1 MLIFA
6 LQQSDSVIHIYPFFF
21 IFFSIMAYPRILNIV
36 PCAVQYDLVFIR
48 CAYFLI
54 TYFLH
59 LPTDSMS
66 YLGLAWLQLPFI
78 LFHSFYHKMIRAF
91 SKCQLCGVKRNVLYS
106 HASCWREKPHVFYSF
121 IHSFNKDLLSF
132 YCVLAT
138 RQRMRNLVINQA
150 HFCCKRA

>member
-1 MLIFA
+1 MYVAHITFAMVCLNLPITFQRLVLWPRKRKRKRASQDWINKFFRYSYFSLNLFFIEVQSIYNVLIFA

-66 YLGLAWLQLPFI
+66 YMGLA
-78 LFHSFYHKMIRAF
+78 
-91 SKCQLCGVKRNVLYS
+91 
-106 HASCWREKPHVFYSF
+106 
-121 IHSFNKDLLSF
+121 
-132 YCVLAT
+132 
-138 RQRMRNLVINQA
+138 
-150 HFCCKRA
+150 

>member
-1 MLIFA
+1 MLISA
-6 LQQSDSVIHIYPFFF
+6 LQQSDSVIDIYPFFF
-21 IFFSIMAYPRILNIV
+21 IFFSIMAYPGILNIV

-66 YLGLAWLQLPFI
+66 YMGLAWLQLPFI

-91 SKCQLCGVKRNVLYS
+91 SKCQLCAVKRNVLYS
-106 HASCWREKPHVFYSF
+106 HASCWRDKPHVFYSF
-121 IHSFNKDLLSF
+121 IHSIRIYWASIVCWQLGKEWG
-132 YCVLAT
+132 
-138 RQRMRNLVINQA
+138 I
-150 HFCCKRA
+150 